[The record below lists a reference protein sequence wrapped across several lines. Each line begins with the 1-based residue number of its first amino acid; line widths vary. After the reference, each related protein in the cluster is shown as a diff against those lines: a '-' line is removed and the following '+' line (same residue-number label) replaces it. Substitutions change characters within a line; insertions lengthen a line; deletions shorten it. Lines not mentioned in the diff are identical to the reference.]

1 MARYDESSDLIFYSQ
16 PRLVKHIDD
25 DAIGALTKYY
35 SKVFPASG
43 SEDTALL
50 DVCSSWISHYPK
62 DYKAGRISGE
72 ERERERETNRRGG
85 TLVICFQ
92 PFFFLP
98 TPQNALSPYPP
109 AAAAAAGLRPR
120 MLLLLYLFRCQRRI
134 TLVVFTSECVCFS
147 RVSVCVVNVRTH
159 PHTSYRVW
167 YIQAFTR
174 RTGDER
180 GRAEE
185 EPHL

>member
-25 DAIGALTKYY
+25 DAISALTKYY

-72 ERERERETNRRGG
+72 ERERERTEGG
-85 TLVICFQ
+85 GKGRLTLFVGLLFSTFGA
-92 PFFFLP
+92 FFSSP
-98 TPQNALSPYPP
+98 PRAALFFPVS
-109 AAAAAAGLRPR
+109 AG
-120 MLLLLYLFRCQRRI
+120 QD
-134 TLVVFTSECVCFS
+134 
-147 RVSVCVVNVRTH
+147 
-159 PHTSYRVW
+159 
-167 YIQAFTR
+167 
-174 RTGDER
+174 TGQFEV
-180 GRAEE
+180 
-185 EPHL
+185 

>member
-72 ERERERETNRRGG
+72 ERERERQTEGG
-85 TLVICFQ
+85 GRWLFVFNLFFSSPPRKTRSVRIPPPPPPPPVSDRECFFCYICF
-92 PFFFLP
+92 
-98 TPQNALSPYPP
+98 
-109 AAAAAAGLRPR
+109 
-120 MLLLLYLFRCQRRI
+120 
-134 TLVVFTSECVCFS
+134 VV
-147 RVSVCVVNVRTH
+147 
-159 PHTSYRVW
+159 
-167 YIQAFTR
+167 
-174 RTGDER
+174 R
-180 GRAEE
+180 GA
-185 EPHL
+185 